1 MRNQYEEQLRQLNE
15 SLTEMGDLCE
25 AAIGKVNEALKAG
38 HQAVV
43 SEIYDLEMEV
53 DEKEREIESLCLK
66 LILQQQPV
74 ARDLR
79 QISSALKMISDME
92 RIGDQCSDITD
103 IIKFLEKHGEM
114 ELETHVHLEAMAN
127 AARAMVTKAVSA
139 YVNQD
144 LELAREVMASDDKVD
159 GLFDEVKNEL
169 IALIAQHPD
178 EGEAC
183 LDLLMVAKYLERIG
197 DYTTN
202 TAEWVEFAITGTRPE
217 TD

>member
-197 DYTTN
+197 DHTTN
-202 TAEWVEFAITGTRPE
+202 IAEWVEFAITGTRPE

>member
-114 ELETHVHLEAMAN
+114 ELETHVHLVAMAN
-127 AARAMVTKAVSA
+127 AARARVTNAVSA

-197 DYTTN
+197 DHTTN
-202 TAEWVEFAITGTRPE
+202 IAEWVEFAITGTRPE

>member
-25 AAIGKVNEALKAG
+25 TAIGKVSQALKG
-38 HQAVV
+38 GQQVIE
-43 SEIYDLEMEV
+43 EIYSLEAEI
-53 DEKEREIESLCLK
+53 DEKEREIENLCLK

-114 ELETHVHLEAMAN
+114 ELETHVHIEAMSN

-139 YVNQD
+139 FVNQD
-144 LELAREVMASDDKVD
+144 LDMAREVMASDDKVD

-197 DYTTN
+197 DHTTN
-202 TAEWVEFAITGTRPE
+202 IAEWVEFAITGTRPE